1 MQLLKPEILFVSH
14 KYPPATGGMEKQS
27 YELIQGVA
35 KHTKVHLLVYK
46 KGEQN
51 LITFFLG
58 LNRKILQML
67 KVNPGIQ
74 VIHFNDGLIASL
86 ALFHKGY
93 EHIKRVVTLHGLDVV
108 FPLRYFQQKIIPQF
122 NRYDLLITVS
132 HATAKEA
139 VYRGISEDKIRI
151 IANGVDH
158 QIADQCEMK
167 LEHLQIKY
175 PILQSKPNYLITL
188 GRPVKRKGFSWLLNQ
203 VVRDLPKDFQLLMV
217 GPFNAEP
224 KWTEKLLRLLPRK
237 LYHLFTLFLG
247 YPSDEAQI
255 RQLLKDPEIASK
267 VVHLGKVPFHDLQAL
282 LANSTAF
289 LMPNIHVPGD
299 MEGFG
304 LVCLEASLAGTLALA
319 SATEGI
325 TDAIHDRKNGILLPS
340 ADKEAWRT
348 MILQLLEDPTAF
360 NDLKRSYQTYSKAH
374 YSWKLMACNYWDV
387 FQELVKEE
395 QISSVDLQ
403 RVSFS
408 KV

>member
-67 KVNPGIQ
+67 RDNPGIQ

-86 ALFHKGY
+86 ALYHKGY

-108 FPLRYFQQKIIPQF
+108 FPLQYFQQKIIPQF
-122 NRYDLLITVS
+122 NKYDLLITVS

-139 VYRGISEDKIRI
+139 VYRGISENKIRI

-158 QIADQCEMK
+158 KIADQSEMK
-167 LEHLQIKY
+167 LEQLQTKY
-175 PILQSKPNYLITL
+175 PTLLSKPNYLITL

-217 GPFNAEP
+217 GPFNTEP

-304 LVCLEASLAGTLALA
+304 LVCLEASLAGTLVLA

-348 MILQLLEDPTAF
+348 MIIQMLEDPTAF
-360 NDLKRSYQTYSKAH
+360 NDLKMSYQAYSRAH
-374 YSWKLMACNYWDV
+374 YSWEKMACNYWDV
-387 FQELVKEE
+387 FQELVKED
-395 QISSVDLQ
+395 QLSYIDLKI
-403 RVSFS
+403 VSLS

>member
-67 KVNPGIQ
+67 KDNPGIQ

-93 EHIKRVVTLHGLDVV
+93 EHIKRAVTLHGLDVV

-167 LEHLQIKY
+167 LEQLQIKY

-188 GRPVKRKGFSWLLNQ
+188 GRPVKRKGFSWFLNQ
-203 VVRDLPKDFQLLMV
+203 VVRDLPKDIQLLMV
-217 GPFNAEP
+217 GPFNAEA

-304 LVCLEASLAGTLALA
+304 LVCLEASLAGTLVLA

-340 ADKEAWRT
+340 ADKVAWRT

-374 YSWKLMACNYWDV
+374 YSWEKMACNYWDV